1 MNDLML
7 PEFHEMKYFEDYGF
21 FMLLPTSTWSSAI
34 FSKMYSLETAVNWVL
49 TISKL
54 SKRLPTQDLF
64 DSSLQVFLP
73 IGLPFSR
80 CREILFHVNNEVIT
94 LCDKVIYLT
103 KKKCMVYL
111 FLWAVGSVWICPET
125 YSFSPIRFIRR
136 NDIFQKPN
144 FWYLW
149 K

>member
-7 PEFHEMKYFEDYGF
+7 PEFHEMKDFEDYGF

-80 CREILFHVNNEVIT
+80 WREILFHINNEVIT

-103 KKKCMVYL
+103 KKKMYGLLV
-111 FLWAVGSVWICPET
+111 FVGCWFSVDLPW
-125 YSFSPIRFIRR
+125 
-136 NDIFQKPN
+136 DIFFFSNSIHPA
-144 FWYLW
+144 
-149 K
+149 